1 MKKKIIMACLM
12 ALTSITLQ
20 AADYQYLVFTLTD
33 GTTQSITAQDLT
45 LTFTGGN
52 LTAQSG
58 TESLTIPLTS
68 LTKMAFS
75 NDGSTTGIST
85 ISSDGIQN
93 DTDAEVYDFDGRR
106 ITTGTTLQRGIYII
120 KRNGQTTKV
129 QVK

>member
-85 ISSDGIQN
+85 ISSDGIQT
-93 DTDAEVYDFDGRR
+93 DADAEVYDLNGRR
-106 ITTGTTLQRGIYII
+106 LPSNTTLQRGIYII

-129 QVK
+129 KVK

>member
-1 MKKKIIMACLM
+1 MKKKYFLLALLTI
-12 ALTSITLQ
+12 LTSTLR
-20 AADYQYLVFTLTD
+20 ASDYQYLVFTLTD
-33 GTTQSITAQDLT
+33 GTTRSITAQSLT
-45 LTFTGGN
+45 LTFENGN

-58 TESLTIPLTS
+58 TTSLTIALLQLS
-68 LTKMAFS
+68 SMEFS
-75 NDGSTTGIST
+75 NDGSTTVIST
-85 ISSDGIQN
+85 VSADGIQN

>member
-1 MKKKIIMACLM
+1 MKKKYFLLALLTI
-12 ALTSITLQ
+12 LTSTLR
-20 AADYQYLVFTLTD
+20 ASDYQYLVFTLTD
-33 GTTQSITAQDLT
+33 GTTRSITAQDLT

-85 ISSDGIQN
+85 ISSDGIQT
-93 DTDAEVYDFDGRR
+93 DADAEVYDLNGRR
-106 ITTGTTLQRGIYII
+106 IPSNTTLQRGIYII

>member
-1 MKKKIIMACLM
+1 MKKIIIMACLM

-85 ISSDGIQN
+85 ISSDGIQT
-93 DTDAEVYDFDGRR
+93 DADAEVYDLNGRR
-106 ITTGTTLQRGIYII
+106 IPSNTTLRRGIYII